1 MVKLELAGKFCCII
15 SISFMWHNRSC
26 LSGLFYNRHLK
37 HIILNTMAVNFSE
50 QDLSYLL
57 KPHYDANF
65 LQLVYSLP
73 LITPDKLLE
82 PKSSLSSTAGFQLN
96 KNHRTAFRVEYES
109 MDDFLRIAKLL
120 DIMADTKVKFPRLL

>member
-1 MVKLELAGKFCCII
+1 
-15 SISFMWHNRSC
+15 
-26 LSGLFYNRHLK
+26 
-37 HIILNTMAVNFSE
+37 MAVNFSE

-57 KPHYDANF
+57 KPNYDANF

-82 PKSSLSSTAGFQLN
+82 PKSSLSSTAQLN